1 MLDFK
6 KVANETKWTHAML
19 RPESFLFAAILT
31 GLVALGPISTD
42 MYLPSLPALKAELG
56 ASVSQVQLTLSVFLG
71 GFAISQLFY
80 GPLSDRFGRR
90 PVLIFGITIYCLA
103 SVACFLSTTIEGL
116 ILARFFQAFGACSG
130 PVLGRAIVRD
140 VYGQE
145 RAAQMLAYI
154 GSAMALAPAVAP
166 LIGGYLQIWYGW
178 QANFM
183 VISLFALILI
193 ILVVMLIQETNPHI
207 NPEALQVR
215 RIFGNYLELFRH
227 REYMGYVL
235 LNSFIFS
242 GLFAFI
248 SGSSF
253 VFIDVFGLTP
263 DLYGICFGICVGGF
277 ITGTLIAGKLSRKLG
292 SLLMLRYGSLLSLV
306 SGALLASVA
315 LGGGVGPVSVVAPM
329 FVFMVS
335 VGIVMPNSMAGA
347 IGPFPKMAGAASAMM
362 GFLQMAI
369 AASVGVSV
377 GLLDNGTQ
385 MPMVLAIAAMGA
397 LTFVSY
403 VVFIHAKTCSD

>member
-1 MLDFK
+1 MFDFK

-103 SVACFLSTTIEGL
+103 SIACFLSTTIEGL